1 LPEDRRYAAV
11 IGPGRCDENT
21 ASLCREVGRGLAA
34 AGFVLVTGGEHGAM
48 EAASRGA
55 SEAGGLVVGLLP
67 GTDRTRANRF
77 SDVTVVTG
85 IGHARNLSVVASA
98 DVVVAVGGEW
108 GTLSE
113 IGFAGVLGRPVVL
126 LAGWRLEHVSRMPSE
141 VHYADTAAEAVALA
155 ESAATRAGGISNPD
169 SRPGTGR

>member
-11 IGPGRCDENT
+11 IGPGRCDKEI
-21 ASLCREVGRGLAA
+21 AQLCHDVGRGLAA
-34 AGFVLVTGGEHGAM
+34 AGFILVTGGEYGAM

-55 SEAGGLVVGLLP
+55 SEAGGMVVGLLP

-85 IGHARNLSVVASA
+85 IGHARNLGVVASA

-113 IGFAGVLGRPVVL
+113 IGFAGVLGRPLVL
-126 LAGWRLEHVSRMPSE
+126 LAGWRLEHASRMPSE
-141 VHYADTAAEAVALA
+141 VLYADTAAEAVALA
-155 ESAATRAGGISNPD
+155 TRAAAISNPD
-169 SRPGTGR
+169 SRPDPGR